1 VPAERAGEPW
11 INTMRRRKS
20 WIGTTAAACLALAGC
35 ASLDPE
41 PDWRQVQA
49 LTEQTAHATPLWRRS
64 PEATEAANAK
74 VAELLEDGLKRDE
87 AVQIALVNDPRLQAQ
102 FDQLGLGR
110 ADYVQAGLFT
120 NPDLG
125 AFIGFPIR
133 LDGSAITL
141 VTLLSDLWIVPAREA
156 VAEVTLQVTIQQT
169 ASTVLQTLFEAE
181 QAYDTVLYHEALLT
195 LEREELELRR
205 RSAERIQQSS
215 AREREQAARESA
227 NTAGIGDQ
235 EIAFAREVRNL
246 ALARHH
252 LAQILDLP
260 ARDRDV
266 PLADRIDEPSE
277 DAWSEDRAVAF
288 ALERRLDLAAAR
300 LEVEQARRRATLARR
315 SRLAKVGA
323 GPGYNGAFGTDDD
336 WGPSVAITLPIFDWK
351 QADLS
356 SAAFQELQNEHQL
369 EALEAQARR
378 EVADAMAERQLQRSQ
393 AEILR
398 TEVLPALARLKEQT
412 GPDGPH
418 DLGVYLHWLQGQEQT
433 IAAQR
438 SYMDAV
444 WGLRQAQSEFM
455 RALYGGAA
463 RDR

>member
-1 VPAERAGEPW
+1 
-11 INTMRRRKS
+11 MRCRES
-20 WIGTTAAACLALAGC
+20 WIGTTAAACLVLAGC

-49 LTEQTAHATPLWRRS
+49 LTEQTAHATPVWRRS

-74 VAELLEDGLKRDE
+74 VAELLEDGLTRHE

-102 FDQLGLGR
+102 FDQLGLAR

-120 NPDLG
+120 NPELG

-141 VTLLSDLWIVPAREA
+141 MTLLSDLWIVPAREA
-156 VAEVTLQVTIQQT
+156 VAEVTIQVTIQQT
-169 ASTVLQTLFEAE
+169 ASAVLQTLFETE
-181 QAYDTVLYHEALLT
+181 QAYDTVLHHEALLA

-205 RSAERIQQSS
+205 GSAERIQQSS
-215 AREREQAARESA
+215 VHEREQVVRESA
-227 NTAGIGDQ
+227 NEVGIGNQ
-235 EIAFAREVRNL
+235 EIAFAHEVRDL

-260 ARDRDV
+260 IRHRDV
-266 PLADRIDEPSE
+266 LLADRLDEPSE
-277 DAWSEDRAVAF
+277 DAWNEDRAVAF

-300 LEVEQARRRATLARR
+300 LEVEQARRRATLAGR
-315 SRLAKVGA
+315 SRFARVGA
-323 GPGYNGAFGTDDD
+323 GPGYNGAFGMDDN

-356 SAAFQELQNEHQL
+356 SAAFQELQSEHQL
-369 EALEAQARR
+369 AALEAQTRR
-378 EVADAMAERQLQRSQ
+378 EVADAVAELQLQRSQ
-393 AEILR
+393 ADILR
-398 TEVLPALARLKEQT
+398 TEVLPARLRLKEQS
-412 GPDGPH
+412 GPEGPR
-418 DLGVYLHWLQGQEQT
+418 DLAEYLIWLQGQERA
-433 IAAQR
+433 IDARR
-438 SYMDAV
+438 SYLDAV

-463 RDR
+463 QGW